1 MSLNISQTS
10 EPRIS
15 ANISQTSEPRISANL
30 SQTSDPKMNCMS
42 RSFDV
47 GATEDFYTSTIITKN
62 GMENVFNHF
71 LPKDGDIYVAT
82 YPKSGTTWTI
92 SIMEHLVKKVPE
104 KGISFGFSS
113 EEFCPWLEL
122 AASLENWRLRFSKF
136 EKDASPRFFKSHNSL
151 GLIKKPARIIQCL
164 RNPLDT
170 FVSAWHHVRGKE
182 VFEYN
187 GSWNHFF
194 TKVMLE
200 GKFESGDWFDY
211 HEEFLKASK
220 EGKIEA
226 LFLRYEDMKKDNA
239 ISAIHELAKFIGVEL
254 YDAEEISRATNFTK
268 MKEKSNQGHVEK
280 NGSLSDVL
288 VSQEIGDKNTPSKAH
303 IRKGIV
309 GDWKNYLSDSELNL
323 WRNYVQLKKET
334 CPHVIDFFSL
344 EDLLC

>member
-1 MSLNISQTS
+1 M
-10 EPRIS
+10 
-15 ANISQTSEPRISANL
+15 SANL
-30 SQTSDPKMNCMS
+30 SQTSDPKMNCIP

-47 GATEDFYTSTIITKN
+47 GATEDFCISTTITKN

-71 LPKDGDIYVAT
+71 VPRDSDIYVAT

-92 SIMEHLVKKVPE
+92 SIMAHLVKKVPE
-104 KGISFGFSS
+104 KGISFGLST
-113 EEFCPWLEL
+113 EEFSPWLDL
-122 AASLENWRLRFSKF
+122 AASQENWHSIFSKF
-136 EKDASPRFFKSHNSL
+136 EKGTSPRFFKSHASV
-151 GLIKKPARIIQCL
+151 GLIKQPARIIQSL
-164 RNPLDT
+164 RHPLDT

-187 GSWNHFF
+187 GSWHHFF
-194 TKVMLE
+194 AKVALE

-211 HEEFLKASK
+211 HEEFLRASK

-239 ISAIHELAKFIGVEL
+239 ISAIHELANFIGVES
-254 YDAEEISRATNFTK
+254 YDAEEISRATNFKK
-268 MKEKSNQGHVEK
+268 MKEKSNQGHIDK
-280 NGSLSDVL
+280 DGNLSDVL
-288 VSQEIGDKNTPSKAH
+288 VSQEVGDRNHPSKAH

-323 WRNYVQLKKET
+323 WRNYVQIKKET

-344 EDLLC
+344 EDLLS

>member
-1 MSLNISQTS
+1 MSVNLSQTS
-10 EPRIS
+10 EL
-15 ANISQTSEPRISANL
+15 QISANL
-30 SQTSDPKMNCMS
+30 SQASDPKMNCIP

-47 GATEDFYTSTIITKN
+47 NAIENFYTCTIITKS

-71 LPKDGDIYVAT
+71 LPRDGDIYVAT

-92 SIMEHLVKKVPE
+92 SILGHLVKKVCE
-104 KGISFGFSS
+104 KGISLGFCA
-113 EEFCPWLEL
+113 EIFCPWLDM
-122 AASLENWRLRFSKF
+122 AASTENWRSIFSKF
-136 EKDASPRFFKSHNSL
+136 EGATSPRFFKSHASV
-151 GLIKKPARIIQCL
+151 GLIKQPARIIQSL
-164 RNPLDT
+164 RHPLDT
-170 FVSAWHHVRGKE
+170 FVSAWHHVRGKG

-187 GSWNHFF
+187 GSWHHFF
-194 TKVMLE
+194 SKVALE
-200 GKFESGDWFDY
+200 GKFECGDWFDY

-220 EGKIEA
+220 EGEIEA

-239 ISAIHELAKFIGVEL
+239 ISAIHELAKFIGVES
-254 YDAEEISRATNFTK
+254 YDAEKISRATNFTK
-268 MKEKSNQGHVEK
+268 MKEKSNQGHIEK

-288 VSQEIGDKNTPSKAH
+288 VSQEVGDKNTPSKAH

-323 WRNYVQLKKET
+323 WRNYVQIKKET

>member
-1 MSLNISQTS
+1 MSVNLSQTS
-10 EPRIS
+10 EPG
-15 ANISQTSEPRISANL
+15 ISANL
-30 SQTSDPKMNCMS
+30 SQTSEPRMNCIP

-47 GATEDFYTSTIITKN
+47 GARENFYTSTIITKS
-62 GMENVFNHF
+62 GMENLFNHF
-71 LPKDGDIYVAT
+71 VPRDSDIYVAT

-92 SIMEHLVKKVPE
+92 SIMEYLVKKVPE

-113 EEFCPWLEL
+113 EEFSPWLEL
-122 AASLENWRLRFSKF
+122 AASQENWRSRFLKF
-136 EKDASPRFFKSHNSL
+136 EKVTSPRFFKSHATL
-151 GLIKKPARIIQCL
+151 GLIKHPARIIQCL
-164 RNPLDT
+164 RHPLDT

-182 VFEYN
+182 VFYYN

-194 TKVMLE
+194 SKVMLE

-226 LFLRYEDMKKDNA
+226 LFLRYEEMKKDNA
-239 ISAIHELAKFIGVEL
+239 ISAIHEVAKFIGVES

-268 MKEKSNQGHVEK
+268 MKEKSNQGHIEK
-280 NGSLSDVL
+280 DGNLSDVL
-288 VSQEIGDKNTPSKAH
+288 VSQEVGDKNTPSKAH

-323 WRNYVQLKKET
+323 WRNYLDIKKET